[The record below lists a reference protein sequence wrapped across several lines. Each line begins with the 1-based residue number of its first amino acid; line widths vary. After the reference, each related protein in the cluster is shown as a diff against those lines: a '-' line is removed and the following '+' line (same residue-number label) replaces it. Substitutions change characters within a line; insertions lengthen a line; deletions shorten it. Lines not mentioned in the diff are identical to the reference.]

1 MKRKVVLFL
10 LCIIAI
16 MLLGT
21 VVFATMNN
29 NENQNKILTGEK
41 VSSVGETY
49 TEVNLQNRMI
59 GVNSNIPSLEKAN
72 QYLKDINIDTTTFTT
87 ENSTVKRF
95 NNALDSKEEVVI
107 SNNEATI
114 KIDNQTGDLIT
125 YINNKETFTVN
136 SLDDTTVKEKAI
148 KIFNNLNNVYKDS
161 YELIYLEKF
170 DDEIWRAGFAKK
182 YDDLV
187 NQAENIKFSFCPET
201 EEIVTLVINNA
212 DFDNNEIV
220 LTENDARN
228 IAQPYLNK
236 SIANNM
242 NIKIEIVKPN
252 YFYAE
257 VSEDDSVYTNVNRTR
272 RAYVCTFDNEAESKV
287 FIDCTTGE
295 IIGGDMNVGGV
306 Y

>member
-1 MKRKVVLFL
+1 MKRKVIIFS

-16 MLLGT
+16 TILGT
-21 VVFATMNN
+21 VVLATINN
-29 NENQNKILTGEK
+29 NENQNKILTGNK
-41 VSSVGETY
+41 VASVGETY
-49 TEVNLQNRMI
+49 TEISSPNRII
-59 GVNSNIPSLEKAN
+59 GGNTNVSTLEKAN
-72 QYLKDINIDTTTFTT
+72 QYLKEINVNTTFTT

-95 NNALDSKEEVVI
+95 NNALDSKKEVMI
-107 SNNEATI
+107 SNNDATI

-125 YINNKETFTVN
+125 YINNKEKFTVN
-136 SLDDTTVKEKAI
+136 SLDDTAVKEKAI
-148 KIFNNLNNVYKDS
+148 KIFNNLNNIYKNN

-170 DDEIWRAGFAKK
+170 DDEIWRVGFAKK
-182 YDDLV
+182 YNNLV
-187 NQAENIKFSFCPET
+187 NKSENIKFSFCPET
-201 EEIVTLVINNA
+201 EEIVTLVINNTE
-212 DFDNNEIV
+212 FDNNEIV

-257 VSEDDSVYTNVNRTR
+257 KSKDDSIYTNINRTR

-287 FIDCTTGE
+287 YIDCTTGE
-295 IIGGDMNVGGV
+295 IIGGDINVGGE